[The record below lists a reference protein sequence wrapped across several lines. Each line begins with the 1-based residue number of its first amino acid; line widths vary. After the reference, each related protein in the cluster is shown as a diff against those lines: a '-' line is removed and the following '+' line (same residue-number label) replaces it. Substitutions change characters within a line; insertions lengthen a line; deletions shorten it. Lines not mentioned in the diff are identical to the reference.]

1 MLKVFDSGQ
10 KRSEVRKN
18 NVTKTTWEFT
28 QQDLNFLLFG
38 YFTSKDEYVGVGQDL
53 QGNICLDNLSV
64 SFKFDFVYLVRA
76 VFEGLLQF

>member
-1 MLKVFDSGQ
+1 MLKVFESGQ

-28 QQDLNFLLFG
+28 RQDLNFLLFG
-38 YFTSKDEYVGVGQDL
+38 YFTSKDENVGVGQDL